1 MLTCESLSN
10 CCLPVLRKVAVSL
23 LIILTLSSLS
33 WGMVRIIANYC
44 YPPGWTGPFVAVLT
58 MGNPICHT
66 LNTIQ
71 VKLAD
76 SYLLVFGSLVGVV
89 VLRIGECVNLAN

>member
-1 MLTCESLSN
+1 MLTRASLST
-10 CCLPVLRKVAVSL
+10 CCLPVLRKFGVSL
-23 LIILTLSSLS
+23 LIILVLSSLS
-33 WGMVRIIANYC
+33 WGMVQIIATYC
-44 YPPGWTGPFVAVLT
+44 YPPGWTGPFVALLT

-89 VLRIGECVNLAN
+89 VLRIGECVNLAD